1 MNELK
6 FDSQQ
11 SGSANT
17 TIIKISGDID
27 AYHSPKLK
35 EKMEETV
42 KGGFKTII
50 LEFSE
55 VPYIDSAGLG
65 TLVSVLREIRNY
77 QKELKLVGLR
87 KNIKRIFEMTR
98 LDNIF
103 NIYDT
108 IEEAEK

>member
-1 MNELK
+1 MNDLK
-6 FDSQQ
+6 FETQDSD
-11 SGSANT
+11 GKN
-17 TIIKISGDID
+17 IVRISGDID

-35 EKMEETV
+35 EKMEELI
-42 KGGFKTII
+42 KSDSKILI

-65 TLVSVLREIRNY
+65 TLVSVLRETRNY
-77 QKELKLVGLR
+77 QKELKIVGLR

-103 NIYDT
+103 EIYDT
-108 IEEAEK
+108 IEEAKG